1 MVCVVSVIGH
11 FRERRR
17 CVFIVVSCVG
27 CGFGLDYDVVLVT

>member
-1 MVCVVSVIGH
+1 MVVVCVVSVIGH

-27 CGFGLDYDVVLVT
+27 CGFGFGL